1 MKFIRWLAAVFLL
14 FWLISL
20 VFRLGSV
27 LVNVLLLIAG
37 LIFAADVACHR
48 KKQW

>member
-1 MKFIRWLAAVFLL
+1 MKFIRWLAAVLLL

-37 LIFAADVACHR
+37 LIFAADVACNR